1 MTVTLRLPYPI
12 SANRYWATRVVTPAG
27 KRPMAMTYVTPEAKS
42 FKADVVRIARAAGI
56 TAPITGRVK
65 LEIWLYPS
73 RPQDW
78 ERRVRRLGAEWDD
91 GVMSIDLD
99 NANKVLL
106 DALKEI
112 AFEDDKWVR
121 QLLAQRMEPD
131 GNGARVLVRITAI
144 PAAQPQGN
152 LV

>member
-1 MTVTLRLPYPI
+1 MTVVLTLPYPI
-12 SANRYWATRVVTPAG
+12 SANRYWATRVVTSAG

-42 FKADVVRIARAAGI
+42 FKADVLRIARATGI

-78 ERRVRRLGAEWDD
+78 ERRVRKLGANWDD

-99 NANKVLL
+99 NANKVVL
-106 DALKEI
+106 DALKEV
-112 AFEDDKWVR
+112 AFDDDKWVR

-131 GNGARVLVRITAI
+131 GKGARAVIRITAI
-144 PAAQPQGN
+144 PAAQPQPS
-152 LV
+152 LI